1 MKIKAL
7 IITAA
12 LVVAS
17 VASSMAQ
24 VYSANAVGYVN
35 MSLPA
40 GLSLIAN
47 PLNNGDN
54 SLNTV
59 LPLADDAAGTTIYR
73 FDASAQNY
81 GEAIQFIP
89 GGLGW
94 FTNDPRPEWLVLAPG
109 EGFFIQALIALNV
122 TFVGDVPQGNLSNPM
137 PGDFK
142 LSIRSSQVPQ
152 EAPIGHLADNT
163 GAKVGLEFP
172 ALTGD
177 TLFLWDAGIQNYAEA
192 WQYLDAVGWLQ
203 GSNIV
208 ADGPTIPVGSAFFV
222 QKTGPGTQNWTRAF
236 SVN

>member
-54 SLNTV
+54 NLNTI
-59 LPLADDAAGTTIYR
+59 LPLPDEAIGTTIFR
-73 FDASAQNY
+73 FNATAQNY
-81 GEAIQFIP
+81 GEAAQWIP
-89 GGLGW
+89 GLGW
-94 FTNDPRPEWLVLAPG
+94 FTTETDPNWLVLAPG
-109 EGFFIQALIALNV
+109 EGFFIQCLAALNV

-137 PGDFK
+137 PGGFN

-152 EAPIGHLADNT
+152 EAPIGHLADTT
-163 GAKVGLEFP
+163 GAKSGLEFP

-177 TLFLWDAGIQNYAEA
+177 TLFLWDVTAQSYVA
-192 WQYLDAVGWLQ
+192 WQYLDGLGWLE
-203 GSNIV
+203 GANIV

-222 QKTGPGTQNWTRAF
+222 QKTGDGTQNWTRTF

>member
-35 MSLPA
+35 MSLPV

-54 SLNTV
+54 NLNTI
-59 LPLADDAAGTTIYR
+59 LPLSADAVGTTIYR
-73 FDASAQNY
+73 FNATTQNY
-81 GEAIQFIP
+81 GESFQWIP
-89 GGLGW
+89 DLGW
-94 FTNDPRPEWLVLAPG
+94 FTNEADPNWAVLAPG
-109 EGFFIQALIALNV
+109 EGFFIQCLIALNV

-137 PGDFK
+137 PGDYG

-152 EAPIGHLADNT
+152 EAPIGHLADTT
-163 GAKVGLEFP
+163 GPKVGLEFP
-172 ALTGD
+172 ATTGD
-177 TLFLWDAGIQNYAEA
+177 SLFLWDSAIQNYPSA
-192 WQYLDAVGWLQ
+192 WQYLDGVGWLQ
-203 GSNIV
+203 GETLLT
-208 ADGPTIPVGSAFFV
+208 DGPTIPVGAAFFV
-222 QKTGPGTQNWTRAF
+222 QKAGTGTQNWTRTF

>member
-54 SLNTV
+54 SLNTT
-59 LPLADDAAGTTIYR
+59 LPLPDEAIGTTIYR
-73 FDASAQNY
+73 FNAATQNY
-81 GEAIQFIP
+81 GEAMQWIP
-89 GGLGW
+89 GLGW
-94 FTNDPRPEWLVLAPG
+94 FSNDPDPNWLVLAPG
-109 EGFFIQALIALNV
+109 EGFFIQALAALNV
-122 TFVGDVPQGNLSNPM
+122 TFVGDVPQGTLHNTM
-137 PGDFK
+137 PGDFN

-152 EAPIGHLADNT
+152 EAALGHIADTT
-163 GAKVGLEFP
+163 GAAVGLEFP
-172 ALTGD
+172 AATGD
-177 TLFLWDAGIQNYAEA
+177 TVFLWDVGTQNYAEA
-192 WQYLDAVGWLQ
+192 WQYLDGLGWLQ
-203 GSNIV
+203 GSNV
-208 ADGPTIPVGSAFFV
+208 VPDGPVIPVGSAFFV
-222 QKTGPGTQNWTRAF
+222 QKTGTGTQDWTRTF